1 MTRTRMTALVLT
13 VLLYIIFAAIGV
25 YGVYFVVSSVFGR
38 QEATATPTTTH
49 YVIEV
54 IERDVLRC
62 EMGATL
68 QVSAD
73 ADGVLVAWCFDTA
86 R

>member
-13 VLLYIIFAAIGV
+13 VLLYIFAAVGV
-25 YGVYFVVSSVFGR
+25 YSVVSSVFGR
-38 QEATATPTTTH
+38 QEVTATPTTTH

-54 IERDVLRC
+54 IEREVLRC
-62 EMGATL
+62 GMGMTL

-73 ADGVLVAWCFDTA
+73 ANGYIVAWCK
-86 R
+86 